1 MTQASPRQAAGIA
14 GAVLGFV
21 YLATLAPGITLW
33 DAGEFASAVDSLGIP
48 HPPGTPLFIVIGR
61 AWREMLSAL
70 PTAVATNLLAALC
83 TAVAAA
89 LCAALVT
96 RWMRDTFSGVAAALA
111 LGGMSTVWLNA
122 TETEVY
128 SASLLMSVLMLF
140 AGYRAGGKA
149 GTRDPGQ
156 RRRFV
161 RLLAYLFALTP
172 PLHLSAMVAAP
183 AAISLASVDDDL
195 RLDGF
200 TSGLLVSAA
209 VLSVGVGTG
218 ALGIAIVGVAAVLA
232 LAAASRRQPERLRE
246 IAATVFVVAVAS
258 TAFLFLLLRARHD
271 PAINQ
276 GDPATINGVIDV
288 ISRRQYDVPGLW
300 PRRAPF
306 WLQLG
311 NFFQYVDWQFALG
324 LDRGV
329 EASLTRILF
338 TLIFLLLAVV
348 GSIAHKRRD
357 RATWAAVVFL
367 VGSATLGIIVY
378 LNLRA
383 GPSYGYGVLPADADR
398 EPRERDYFFAL
409 GFTAVGIWIGIGAV
423 AASRW
428 LAHQLKRRRMAWLG
442 VAVAG
447 LPILLNWR
455 ATNRRREP
463 GASLPNAFARSTL
476 EFLPPRAVLFV
487 AGDNDTYPLWYAQV
501 VQNGRRDVTVVTVP
515 LLGATWYRAELGR
528 RHSLYDL
535 ADTAGWKGT
544 KREIAEIAARAR
556 RERRPVTAAVAL
568 DSADR
573 SALGSSWSF
582 RGLVYVRSS
591 PGQTGAATTIDV
603 PRVDSTAAMVA
614 ARFREPLDPD
624 QLDDP
629 ASRYIASLMACPALA
644 AKAARGT
651 SADSADLLASRCNF
665 R

>member
-1 MTQASPRQAAGIA
+1 
-14 GAVLGFV
+14 
-21 YLATLAPGITLW
+21 
-33 DAGEFASAVDSLGIP
+33 
-48 HPPGTPLFIVIGR
+48 
-61 AWREMLSAL
+61 
-70 PTAVATNLLAALC
+70 
-83 TAVAAA
+83 
-89 LCAALVT
+89 
-96 RWMRDTFSGVAAALA
+96 MRDKFSGVAAALA
-111 LGGMSTVWLNA
+111 VGGMSTVWLNA

-128 SASLLMSVLMLF
+128 SASLLMSVLMLY

-149 GTRDPGQ
+149 GTRDPIQ

-161 RLLAYLFALTP
+161 RLLVYLFALTP

-195 RLDGF
+195 RLDGY
-200 TSGLLVSAA
+200 TSGLLMSAA

-218 ALGIAIVGVAAVLA
+218 ALGIAIAGVAAVLA
-232 LAAASRRQPERLRE
+232 VAVASRRQPEHLRE
-246 IAATVFVVAVAS
+246 IAATVIIVAVAS
-258 TAFLFLLLRARHD
+258 SAFLFLLLRARHD

-324 LDRGV
+324 LDRDV

-338 TLIFLLLAVV
+338 TLIFLVLAVV
-348 GSIAHKRRD
+348 GSVAHKHRD
-357 RATWAAVVFL
+357 RASWAAVVLL
-367 VGSATLGIIVY
+367 VGSATLGIVVY

-409 GFTAVGIWIGIGAV
+409 GFAAVGIWIGIGAV
-423 AASRW
+423 ASARW

-463 GASLPNAFARSTL
+463 GGSLPNAFARSTL
-476 EFLPPRAVLFV
+476 ESLPPRAVLFV

-501 VQNGRRDVTVVTVP
+501 AENVRRDVTVVTVP

-528 RHSLYDL
+528 RHDLYDL

-544 KREIAEIAARAR
+544 KREIAEIATRAR
-556 RERRPVTAAVAL
+556 RARRPVAAAVAL

-573 SALGSSWSF
+573 SALGSAWSF

-591 PGQTGAATTIDV
+591 QAQTGAPTTIDV

-614 ARFREPLDPD
+614 ARLHGPPDPD
-624 QLDDP
+624 RLDDP

-651 SADSADLLASRCNF
+651 PADSADLLASRCNF